1 MRFRMTILTLV
12 AGLYLTG
19 GAQAQTRPE
28 ITAPIN
34 RSPQATMYVGNSFFY
49 YNNGMPSYVSRL
61 AEGTPQ
67 PEKLSGTM
75 VTIGGSGMDW
85 HDLEFY
91 LRPNAI
97 GYYSFDKDNNIVFN
111 KRNKFYD
118 SIVMMDCS
126 QCPIHPQLSKVFRQY
141 AKMNAEIARKHDMEP
156 ILFMSWAYQD
166 RPEMTAQ
173 LAEAYTLEGNANK
186 MLVIPAGLAF
196 ARVVKERPD
205 LNLYQPD
212 KRHPMLIGTYL
223 AAATT
228 YSALTG
234 RSSEDSVFTSGIDP
248 EVAKYL
254 RATAW
259 QITREYYGSGNVVGV
274 EVPKQ

>member
-1 MRFRMTILTLV
+1 MRLRMTMLAL
-12 AGLYLTG
+12 AGLVLTG

-28 ITAPIN
+28 ITSPIN

-49 YNNGMPSYVSRL
+49 YNNGMPSYVLRL
-61 AEGTPQ
+61 AEGMPQ

-85 HDLEFY
+85 HDLESY

-97 GYYSFDKDNNIVFN
+97 GYYSFDKNNKIVFN

-126 QCPIHPQLSKVFRQY
+126 QCPIHPQLSSVFRQY
-141 AKMNAEIARKHDMEP
+141 AKTDAEIARRHDIEP

-166 RPEMTAQ
+166 HPEMTDQ
-173 LAEAYTLEGNANK
+173 LAEAYTREGNANK

-234 RSSEDSVFTSGIDP
+234 RSSEDSTFTSGIDT
-248 EVAKYL
+248 ELARYL

-259 QITREYYGSGNVVGV
+259 QVTRAYYGSGNVAGA
-274 EVPKQ
+274 EAPKQ

>member
-1 MRFRMTILTLV
+1 MRFRTTMLALA
-12 AGLYLTG
+12 AGWYLISA
-19 GAQAQTRPE
+19 AQAQTRPE
-28 ITAPIN
+28 IIAPIN
-34 RSPQATMYVGNSFFY
+34 MSPQATMYVGNSFFY
-49 YNNGMPSYVSRL
+49 YNNGMPSYVLRL
-61 AEGTPQ
+61 GEGMPQ

-91 LRPNAI
+91 LRPHAI
-97 GYYSFDKDNNIVFN
+97 GYYSFDKDNNIIFN

-118 SIVMMDCS
+118 STVMMDCS
-126 QCPIHPQLSKVFRQY
+126 QCPIHPQLSSVFRQY
-141 AKMNAEIARKHDMEP
+141 AKANAEVARKHDIEP

-166 RPEMTAQ
+166 HPEMTDQ
-173 LAEAYTLEGNANK
+173 LAEAYTLAGNANK

-196 ARVVKERPD
+196 ARVVKERAD

-212 KRHPMLIGTYL
+212 KRHPTLIGTYL

-234 RSSEDSVFTSGIDP
+234 RSSEDTTFTSGIDP

-254 RATAW
+254 RMTAW
-259 QITREYYGSGNVVGV
+259 QVTQEYYGGGKIPGAEAS
-274 EVPKQ
+274 KK

>member
-1 MRFRMTILTLV
+1 
-12 AGLYLTG
+12 
-19 GAQAQTRPE
+19 
-28 ITAPIN
+28 
-34 RSPQATMYVGNSFFY
+34 
-49 YNNGMPSYVSRL
+49 
-61 AEGTPQ
+61 
-67 PEKLSGTM
+67 
-75 VTIGGSGMDW
+75 
-85 HDLEFY
+85 
-91 LRPNAI
+91 
-97 GYYSFDKDNNIVFN
+97 
-111 KRNKFYD
+111 
-118 SIVMMDCS
+118 
-126 QCPIHPQLSKVFRQY
+126 
-141 AKMNAEIARKHDMEP
+141 
-156 ILFMSWAYQD
+156 
-166 RPEMTAQ
+166 
-173 LAEAYTLEGNANK
+173 

-274 EVPKQ
+274 EVPK